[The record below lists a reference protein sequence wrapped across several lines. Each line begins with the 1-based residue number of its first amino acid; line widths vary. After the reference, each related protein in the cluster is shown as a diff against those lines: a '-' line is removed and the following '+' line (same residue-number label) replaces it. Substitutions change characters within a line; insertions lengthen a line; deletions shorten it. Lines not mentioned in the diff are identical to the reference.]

1 MAEGIQMELFL
12 LNSTIAKTMPLL
24 LAALGG
30 LVSERSGV
38 INFALEG
45 MMLMGAF
52 FAVFG
57 SYYTGDPF
65 LGVMA
70 AIAAGGAMGLLH
82 AFGTL
87 IMGVNQLVSSIALNL
102 LALGATGFLLNQ
114 IFGVYG
120 TSPSAPSVGSVRIG
134 PLSVS
139 PFVLFAGV
147 LLIVLWIF
155 LYRTRA
161 GLRLRAAGEGGNEA
175 FALGVNV
182 KKIRFC
188 AVVASGCIAA
198 VGGAYISLG
207 EMSLFIENMT
217 NGRGYLAI
225 AVLICGRWRPFPVM
239 WFALL
244 FGFATAISEY
254 AQVSFSDIPLQVT
267 LMLPFVLTL
276 LVLAGFFGGAKPP
289 AGLGKQ

>member
-1 MAEGIQMELFL
+1 
-12 LNSTIAKTMPLL
+12 MPLL

-65 LGVMA
+65 LGIMA
-70 AIAAGGAMGLLH
+70 AIAAGGVMGLLH

-120 TSPSAPSVGSVRIG
+120 TSPSAPSVESVRIG
-134 PLSVS
+134 PFSVS

-147 LLIVLWIF
+147 LLVVLWIF

-161 GLRLRAAGEGGNEA
+161 GLRLRAAGEGGSEA

-254 AQVSFSDIPLQVT
+254 VHVSFSDIPLQVT

-289 AGLGKQ
+289 AGLGK

>member
-1 MAEGIQMELFL
+1 MELFL

-30 LVSERSGV
+30 LISERSGV

-57 SYYTGDPF
+57 AYYTGDPL
-65 LGVMA
+65 LGILA
-70 AIAAGGAMGLLH
+70 AVAAGGAMGLLH
-82 AFGTL
+82 AFGSL
-87 IMGVNQLVSSIALNL
+87 IMGINQVVSSIALNL
-102 LALGATGFLLNQ
+102 LAVGTTGFLLNQ

-120 TSPSAPSVGSVRIG
+120 VSPSVPSVESFRIG
-134 PLSVS
+134 SFSIS
-139 PFVLFAGV
+139 PFILFAGV
-147 LLIVLWIF
+147 LLVLLWMF
-155 LYRTRA
+155 LYRTRY
-161 GLRLRAAGEGGNEA
+161 GLRLRAAGEDSDA
-175 FALGVNV
+175 ALSLGVTV

-188 AVVASGCIAA
+188 AVVASGCIAG

-207 EMSLFIENMT
+207 ETSLFIENMT

-225 AVLICGRWRPFPVM
+225 AVLICGRWRPFLVM
-239 WFALL
+239 WFALF

-254 AQVSFSDIPLQVT
+254 IHVSFSNIPSQFT
-267 LMLPFVLTL
+267 LMFPFVLTL
-276 LVLAGFFGGAKPP
+276 LVFAGFFGRTRPP
-289 AGLGKQ
+289 AGLGK